1 MGSSLRAT
9 LAAAAGMPAV
19 TAAAITSSAFA
30 DDHRE
35 CKQATSVLTCQN
47 LWRVQCD
54 RCKKWRRLS
63 EAAHTATVKDDE
75 PWFCEANPDTAFASC
90 DVPQEESQDD

>member
-1 MGSSLRAT
+1 M
-9 LAAAAGMPAV
+9 
-19 TAAAITSSAFA
+19 
-30 DDHRE
+30 
-35 CKQATSVLTCQN
+35 
-47 LWRVQCD
+47 QCD

-75 PWFCEANPDTAFASC
+75 PWFCEASPDAAFASC